1 MHHSQKIYPDLEGWP
16 GYQEGQASGDGI
28 LDRLGT
34 GVQARENW
42 QG

>member
-1 MHHSQKIYPDLEGWP
+1 MHHSQKIHPDLEGWP
-16 GYQEGQASGDGI
+16 GGQEGQASGYGI

-34 GVQARENW
+34 GVQAREDL